1 MKYKYAGMRP
11 RRLIIN
17 KEMCLENLVCCLG
30 YNIIT
35 INVSVV
41 YMARNIMILM
51 RENPFRVP
59 LEGVGPKNR
68 DFFGS

>member
-1 MKYKYAGMRP
+1 MKYKYAVMRP

-17 KEMCLENLVCCLG
+17 KEMYLELHVCWLG

-35 INVSVV
+35 TNVSVV
-41 YMARNIMILM
+41 YMAQNIMILM

-59 LEGVGPKNR
+59 LEGGVP
-68 DFFGS
+68 